1 MSAQLMMQQIL
12 LKTWII
18 KIRKLLNGS
27 TVSEFDEAV
36 DLIIHTK
43 APGKY
48 KIVDLE
54 TGEEYIGSEIKNES
68 FAPVLI
74 EKVNRGKIGQ
84 WIKIKAK
91 QSIDQAK

>member
-1 MSAQLMMQQIL
+1 M
-12 LKTWII
+12 
-18 KIRKLLNGS
+18 LNGS

-91 QSIDQAK
+91 QSIDQVK

>member
-1 MSAQLMMQQIL
+1 

-48 KIVDLE
+48 KIIDLE
-54 TGEEYIGSEIKNES
+54 TGEEYVGSEIKNES

-91 QSIDQAK
+91 QSIDQVE